1 MPNYVSADNDYD
13 ITLINSPDVLL
24 GTVDEMA
31 SFYRGPERWY
41 QGGYGLDA
49 AGCPIGDEYDDEMEL
64 RKASCLCL
72 AGVMECF
79 TPHNSKP
86 YQRGDIESVLE
97 ESIKRHT
104 GGMHCWIPDFNDHPN
119 TTFLDVLRVLSKA
132 RMLLKGLRPQ

>member
-1 MPNYVSADNDYD
+1 MPNYVSEDGDFEV
-13 ITLINSPDVLL
+13 TLLNPPEEIERVLK
-24 GTVDEMA
+24 EMGA
-31 SFYRGPERWY
+31 FYRGPERWY

-49 AGCPIGDEYDDEMEL
+49 AGCVIGHEYASRDEL
-64 RKASCLCL
+64 KKARCLCL

-79 TPHNSKP
+79 AGVF
-86 YQRGDIESVLE
+86 QCGDVTSLLE

-104 GGMHCWIPDFNDHPN
+104 GCAHSWIPDFNDDPN